1 MGSHPSPSRGA
12 RARGLARSAIRE
24 ARGVASSSEDRWGA
38 SQTPRRS
45 SRRAWNLP
53 GCVEQLGVS
62 RSRVVRTGSSA
73 KEMEARH
80 GESLTL
86 EPRGGPMGSGFF
98 SSGAFSAGAASS
110 CGSREGGRGGER
122 TGRCARALSDRR
134 SATRGVF
141 VRRRGRGT
149 TRAGKTRDGKSKT
162 SHRASDAVRAR
173 VGRTAARTRKATR
186 ALFWA
191 LAENLLLREEQE
203 TGTARSVARSR
214 AREGPLPGRKT
225 YRDNAQLAHRSMIHF
240 PNQRVRVRETR
251 ARARSRTYPETAA
264 RAASW
269 GAAAQKAAIA
279 SEVGV

>member
-110 CGSREGGRGGER
+110 CGGREGGRGGER

-134 SATRGVF
+134 ERRGVF
-141 VRRRGRGT
+141 SCVAAVAGRRAPGRRATGNRKRAIGPRMPFERGSDVPPRARGRRREPC
-149 TRAGKTRDGKSKT
+149 S
-162 SHRASDAVRAR
+162 
-173 VGRTAARTRKATR
+173 
-186 ALFWA
+186 
-191 LAENLLLREEQE
+191 
-203 TGTARSVARSR
+203 
-214 AREGPLPGRKT
+214 GPWR
-225 YRDNAQLAHRSMIHF
+225 RICC
-240 PNQRVRVRETR
+240 
-251 ARARSRTYPETAA
+251 
-264 RAASW
+264 
-269 GAAAQKAAIA
+269 
-279 SEVGV
+279 